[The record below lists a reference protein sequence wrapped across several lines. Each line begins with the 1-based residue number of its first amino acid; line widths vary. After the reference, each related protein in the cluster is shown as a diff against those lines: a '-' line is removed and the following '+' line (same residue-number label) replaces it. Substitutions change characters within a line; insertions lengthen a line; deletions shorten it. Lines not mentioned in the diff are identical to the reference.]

1 MYLGVI
7 VSDTSRFEST
17 PPLPWG
23 GRPTVGLPRNT
34 EFSKYTTGIGL
45 GVGRLLREQDIARF
59 DTLIPDAEGR
69 AAHKGGCQYGNL
81 NRVTGEGPTPWPN
94 QGFQCQKR
102 KSTARCE
109 EIGYFNNKRVPSG
122 LWVRV
127 PPGE

>member
-1 MYLGVI
+1 MGLHIPGARPCEAG
-7 VSDTSRFEST
+7 SEGTPDPLRFSE
-17 PPLPWG
+17 
-23 GRPTVGLPRNT
+23 
-34 EFSKYTTGIGL
+34 YTTGIGL

-81 NRVTGEGPTPWPN
+81 NRATGEGPTPWPN

-109 EIGYFNNKRVPSG
+109 EIGYFNNTSDRLRACGFESC
-122 LWVRV
+122 
-127 PPGE
+127 PGR